1 MIVRLCFALL
11 SCLFVAVSADQA
23 FAFSLA
29 DARISG
35 TLTHGNL
42 SVHAL
47 RGGTGPAPLTLHQAA
62 ERGLARVHVAGKQIV
77 VSSAATASVFIQAG
91 TLLTGATQDQV
102 VLQSLIVA
110 PGATNIPLDTFCV
123 ESRRSTA
130 RPGMSET
137 EYLPAQALAPLPEV
151 THSRLAENG
160 PDSKLEAV
168 IRQFSLWLTI
178 DALRSKLEGTVAA
191 HGALDNSLAHLVDNP
206 AIERAIRPA
215 VDALLRIDHDMSGA
229 VIMIGD
235 RVIGLE
241 AYASPALFAAQWP
254 RLLRAYAIE
263 ALVAPAGAGD
273 VGSRSAKAAAFLAQA
288 RQLDATADRW
298 LGSGGPL
305 DPRAV
310 YRSVAGEPRDAT
322 IDLMRTREFVSE
334 TLRTITPGVADHPR
348 ILAMLRTVHEQ
359 SDGSFGAL
367 RGAVRQILIARALPS
382 LNAVKEL
389 IALGEVRT
397 AQGGLHLTPILMAIA
412 FGAIALFAR
421 RRTQLRRAAQTTAEA
436 RRAPEA
442 RPTPEAKRVAMVQAL
457 LRDAVAAAERYARVR
472 SAAVPT
478 TSTASGS
485 PARATPYVSSA

>member
-1 MIVRLCFALL
+1 MIVRLRFALV
-11 SCLFVAVSADQA
+11 SSLFIAASAGQA

-29 DARISG
+29 DARIGG

-42 SVHAL
+42 SVQVL

-77 VSSAATASVFIQAG
+77 VSSAATASLFIQAG

-102 VLQSLIVA
+102 VLQSVIVA
-110 PGATNIPLDTFCV
+110 PGAKNIPLNTFCV

-137 EYLPAQALAPLPEV
+137 EYLPAQALAPLPEMAR
-151 THSRLAENG
+151 SRLAENG
-160 PDSKLEAV
+160 PDTKLEGV
-168 IRQFSLWLTI
+168 IRQFGLWLTI

-215 VDALLRIDHDMSGA
+215 VDALLRVDRDASGA

-235 RVIGLE
+235 RVVGLE

-263 ALVAPAGAGD
+263 ALVAPAAASDAGE
-273 VGSRSAKAAAFLAQA
+273 RSAKAAAFLAQA
-288 RQLDATADRW
+288 RQADATADGW
-298 LGSGGPL
+298 LGSGGPE

-310 YRSVAGEPRDAT
+310 YRSIAGEPREAT
-322 IDLMRTREFVSE
+322 IDLARTREHVSE
-334 TLRTITPGVADHPR
+334 TLRTITPGAGDHPR
-348 ILAMLRTVHEQ
+348 ILAMLRAVHDQ
-359 SDGSFGAL
+359 SDNSFGAL
-367 RGAVRQILIARALPS
+367 RDAVRQILVARALPN

-397 AQGGLHLTPILMAIA
+397 AQGSFHLAPLLMAIA
-412 FGAIALFAR
+412 IGAIALFVR
-421 RRTQLRRAAQTTAEA
+421 RKALLRRVAQAAAAA

-442 RPTPEAKRVAMVQAL
+442 PRAPEANRAVVVQGL
-457 LRDAVAAAERYARVR
+457 MRDAVAAAERYARVR
-472 SAAVPT
+472 NAAVPV

-485 PARATPYVSSA
+485 PAKTTPYLSSA